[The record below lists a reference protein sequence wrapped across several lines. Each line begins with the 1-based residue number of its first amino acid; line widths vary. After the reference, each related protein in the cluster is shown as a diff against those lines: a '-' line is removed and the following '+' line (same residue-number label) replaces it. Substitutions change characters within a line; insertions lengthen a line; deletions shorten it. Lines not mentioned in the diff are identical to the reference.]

1 MAVNKQLSCFYSN
14 KDKTRLLTM
23 LMMVEDIVSRFMGL
37 LRSSPTLA
45 LALIMAW
52 SGWWRP
58 KGMGWPPMCSLCKA
72 SILDWSVVAGSPYT
86 CICNMATLTL

>member
-1 MAVNKQLSCFYSN
+1 
-14 KDKTRLLTM
+14 M
-23 LMMVEDIVSRFMGL
+23 LMMVEDMVSRFMGL
-37 LRSSPTLA
+37 FRSSATLA

-72 SILDWSVVAGSPYT
+72 SILDCSVVLGDLYT
-86 CICNMATLTL
+86 RICNITPLTL